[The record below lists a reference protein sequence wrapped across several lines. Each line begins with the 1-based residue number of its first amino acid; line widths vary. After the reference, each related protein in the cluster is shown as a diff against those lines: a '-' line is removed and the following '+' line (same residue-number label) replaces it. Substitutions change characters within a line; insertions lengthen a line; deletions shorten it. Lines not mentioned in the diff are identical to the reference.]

1 MKTTM
6 LVTIFCLSLV
16 LSACAAASPAAP
28 TESIPAATAIPP
40 AATATEPAPTAT
52 IPAATATAAAPA
64 EAAAQPVSGSGVVG
78 GDPGFNLGVVIWQG
92 YWLSRDHF
100 GPFVMASGMGLPF
113 EPPMDIVMAG
123 VQMIAQNPQDQV
135 MIPSNMLPLQA
146 VYRSGSPKL
155 LNNPMGF
162 DPMDFEGMRLDP
174 ATFDTT
180 VDVRGQAE
188 TMLKE
193 TQWAHN
199 FANDH
204 FGSVD
209 GDFGAQQRFTGLM
222 VNMLAQMQAQYAMQT
237 LMGQDMLYHG
247 SDGALDYTGNWV
259 MLHALT
265 DLAVLS
271 KGAVQPRY
279 MNPDMYPMFANSAAQ
294 LFQALAGRTPE
305 STPEAAAA
313 IRALVYLAWSADDA
327 AVRDG
332 ALRKAIAIA
341 DEQLMG
347 LGSDDVVENAAAL
360 IGLISIGAVT
370 DDGKYLTA
378 ADELYQKL
386 AADFDPSSGVF
397 RSKSVY
403 SVDDVAWLIGGLNWA
418 TQKGSADINADA
430 ANKLT
435 AFYESTLNL
444 SGMQLAAP
452 PGKDGAMAGDY
463 EKNLPS
469 ELYYHPLKTP
479 PPPMSGMLTEPAAE
493 ITWDGSAWAV
503 TNDQFVSAGAMHLAN
518 ELNWLGPHL
527 GSLPFPPGKAQ

>member
-16 LSACAAASPAAP
+16 LSACAAASPAAVTDSTTVA
-28 TESIPAATAIPP
+28 TEAAP
-40 AATATEPAPTAT
+40 AATATEAPPVATATEAPPAPTAT
-52 IPAATATAAAPA
+52 EAAPTA
-64 EAAAQPVSGSGVVG
+64 VVAPPVSGSGVVG
-78 GDPGFNLGVVIWQG
+78 GDPTFNLGVVIWQG

-100 GPFVMASGMGLPF
+100 GPFVMASGMGIPF
-113 EPPMDIVMAG
+113 EPPMDMIMGG
-123 VQMIAQNPQDQV
+123 VQMIAQNPNDQV
-135 MIPSNMLPLQA
+135 MIPQNMLPLQA

-155 LNNPMGF
+155 VNNPMDF

-199 FANDH
+199 FANAH
-204 FGSVD
+204 FGEVD
-209 GDFGAQQRFTGLM
+209 GDFGAQQRFIGLM
-222 VNMLAQMQAQYAMQT
+222 VNMLAQMQAQYAMQS
-237 LMGQDMLYHG
+237 LMGEDMLFHN

-259 MLHALT
+259 MLHALA

-271 KGAVQPRY
+271 KGEVQPRY
-279 MNPDMYPMFANSAAQ
+279 MNPDMYPMFANGAAM
-294 LFQALAGRTPE
+294 LFQALAERTPE
-305 STPEAAAA
+305 SAQEAAAA

-327 AVRDG
+327 SVGDSALAKAV
-332 ALRKAIAIA
+332 AIA
-341 DEQLMG
+341 DGQLLG
-347 LGSDDVVENAAAL
+347 LAADDVVENAAAL
-360 IGLISIGAVT
+360 VGLISIGAATGDVN
-370 DDGKYLTA
+370 YLAA

-397 RSKSVY
+397 QSKSVY
-403 SVDDVAWLIGGLNWA
+403 SVDDVAWLIGGLNWV
-418 TQKGSADINADA
+418 TQKGSEAMRGDA
-430 ANKLT
+430 ANQLT

-444 SGMQLAAP
+444 SGMQLSAP

-469 ELYYHPLKTP
+469 ELYYHPLQTP

-493 ITWDGSAWAV
+493 ITWDG
-503 TNDQFVSAGAMHLAN
+503 
-518 ELNWLGPHL
+518 
-527 GSLPFPPGKAQ
+527 